1 VGKRRFPPD
10 PWLTLS
16 LLIATLLAAWPQP
29 HDGTLAFLVLFGTT
43 LLSLR
48 FRLSWIALIVLFVVA
63 IELRYAQFGV
73 GISDVAT
80 VIRAALDQ
88 LAHGGNPYTALAS
101 DGAPFPYGPL
111 ALLWYMPMHDPRFQE
126 FCVSLV
132 LTALLAFRGEPL
144 GLALWA
150 TAPVTVNLAS
160 DGSND
165 HTAALL
171 LLVALIVL
179 ERAPRAGALLVGV
192 AASFKIY
199 ALAWLPPIFFWAGA
213 GAFAAGLAGAALL
226 WVPAA
231 ILWGVPTI
239 LSAYQAAETIHKTP
253 YYSLADAVSRT
264 RLQVTESTFDIF
276 RLIAGAATAIV
287 LSPFVRTHR
296 GVVIVGIAIYFVT
309 LYAGFWSTPAY
320 LIPIALVVC
329 WYIDA
334 TLGPPLTRIRW
345 PSDPFGLILETM
357 DRRWPKVDAARIA
370 AP

>member
-1 VGKRRFPPD
+1 M
-10 PWLTLS
+10 
-16 LLIATLLAAWPQP
+16 LLVA
-29 HDGTLAFLVLFGTT
+29 T

-48 FRLSWIALIVLFVVA
+48 FRLSWLALIVLFVVGL
-63 IELRYAQFGV
+63 ELRYAQFGV
-73 GISDVAT
+73 GFSDVPLA
-80 VIRAALDQ
+80 IRGALDQ
-88 LAHGGNPYTALAS
+88 LAGGGNPYVLVPGS
-101 DGAPFPYGPL
+101 SVPPFPYGPF
-111 ALLWYMPMHDPRFQE
+111 AVLWYMPMHDPRFQE
-126 FCVSLV
+126 FIVAIMA
-132 LTALLAFRGEPL
+132 TTLLAFRGEPM

-150 TAPVTVNLAS
+150 TAPLTVNLAS

-165 HTAALL
+165 HTAAVL
-171 LLVALIVL
+171 LLVALLVL
-179 ERAPRAGALLVGV
+179 ERAPRAGALLIGI
-192 AASFKIY
+192 AATFKIY

-231 ILWGVPTI
+231 ILWGASNIVATF
-239 LSAYQAAETIHKTP
+239 QAADAVHKTP

-264 RLQVTESTFDIF
+264 KVHVSQSVFDIL
-276 RLIAGAATAIV
+276 RLIAGATTAAV

-296 GVVIVGIAIYFVT
+296 GVVVVGMAIYFVT

-320 LIPIALVVC
+320 LIPIALLVC
-329 WYIDA
+329 WFIDD

-345 PSDPFGLILETM
+345 PYDPFGLIAEAV